1 MRYRLLIAFVYVVL
15 VVTWVYGVADRGWDL
30 PEAPIWVLLVA
41 VQILVGA
48 VLRWWALLLPGAM
61 LLLSIPA
68 GYSDAYSG
76 ADIPIW
82 FSVMVL
88 GVMALP
94 LIVVGVS
101 GGYHVRR
108 GPRLHRS

>member
-1 MRYRLLIAFVYVVL
+1 

-94 LIVVGVS
+94 LIVVGVL
-101 GGYHVRR
+101 GGYYVRR